1 MEFLFM
7 NEKFYVTDCEGPLS
21 INDNAYEISD
31 YFIPEGG
38 EFFSIL
44 SNYDDMLVEKNTEGY
59 LAGSTLKLILP
70 FFKAYDL
77 TEKDLIEFSEDNINM
92 VNGAYDMIKYVQN
105 IMPFYIVS
113 TSYNQY
119 IKALC
124 DKTGFIYEN
133 TYSTQL
139 DLDKYDLS
147 NDEQESL
154 LSIKDNILFDYGFD
168 NIHRQF
174 TEVIS
179 KMQINNLIDSVTPVG
194 GIGKRNAILDI
205 IDKNGYDASNLM
217 YSGDSITDC
226 EALEYAKDNG
236 GISISFNGNVHS
248 IASAAISIT
257 STNNLILALIAEIF
271 KNKSTEGVYDF
282 ISSYNENPL
291 ESILSYSKNDNM
303 TQELLLNRASIDII
317 NEENVQQLNQ
327 KSKIVRNKVRGQKI
341 GNLG

>member
-1 MEFLFM
+1 M

-21 INDNAYEISD
+21 INDNAYELSD

-44 SNYDDMLVEKNTEGY
+44 SNYDDMLVERNTEGY

-70 FFKAYDL
+70 FFKAYGL
-77 TEKDLIEFSEDNINM
+77 TERDLIEFSEDNINM
-92 VNGAYDMIKYVQN
+92 VNGAYHMISYVQD

-133 TYSTQL
+133 TYSTHL
-139 DLDKYDLS
+139 DLDKFKLS
-147 NDEQESL
+147 NEEQESL
-154 LSIKDNILFDYGFD
+154 LSIRENILFDYGFE
-168 NIHRQF
+168 NIHKQF
-174 TEVIS
+174 SEVIS
-179 KMQINNLIDSVTPVG
+179 NMQINNLIESVTPVG

-205 IDKNGYDASNLM
+205 IEKNDYEPSNLM

-226 EALEYAKDNG
+226 EALEYAKDNE
-236 GISISFNGNVHS
+236 GISISFNGNIHS
-248 IASAAISIT
+248 ISSASISIT
-257 STNNLILALIAEIF
+257 STNNLILALIADIF

-291 ESILSYSKNDNM
+291 EAILSNSKNDEI
-303 TQELLLNRASIDII
+303 TQELLLNKPSIDLITA
-317 NEENVQQLNQ
+317 NNVQELNE

>member
-44 SNYDDMLVEKNTEGY
+44 SNYDDMLVEKNIPGY

-70 FFKAYDL
+70 FFKAYGL
-77 TEKDLIEFSEDNINM
+77 TENDLIEFSEDNINM
-92 VNGAYDMIKYVQN
+92 VDGAYDMIKHVQS

-124 DKTGFIYEN
+124 EKTGFIYEN

-139 DLDKYDLS
+139 NLDKYELS
-147 NDEQESL
+147 DQEQEDL
-154 LSIKDNILFDYGFD
+154 LSIKDDIMFDYGFD

-174 TEVIS
+174 SQVIS
-179 KMQINNLIDSVTPVG
+179 KMQINALIDSVVPVG
-194 GIGKRNAILDI
+194 GIGKRDAILDI
-205 IDKNGYDASNLM
+205 IDKNNYEPSNLM

-226 EALEYAKDNG
+226 EALEYAKDND
-236 GISISFNGNVHS
+236 GISISFNGNIHS
-248 IASAAISIT
+248 ISSAAISIS
-257 STNNLILALIAEIF
+257 STNNLILALIAQIF
-271 KNKSTEGVYDF
+271 KEKSTEGVYDF
-282 ISSYNENPL
+282 ISMYNENPL
-291 ESILSYSKNDNM
+291 ESILSYSKNEDM
-303 TQELLLNRASIDII
+303 TQKLLLSKASIDII
-317 NEENVQQLNQ
+317 KEENIQELNE
-327 KSKIVRNKVRGQKI
+327 KSKIIRNKVRGQKI

>member
-1 MEFLFM
+1 M

-44 SNYDDMLVEKNTEGY
+44 SNYDDILVERNTGNY
-59 LAGSTLKLILP
+59 IAGSTLKLILP
-70 FFKAYDL
+70 FFKAAGL
-77 TEKDLIEFSEDNINM
+77 TEQDLIDFSEDNIFM
-92 VNGAYDMIKYVQN
+92 VKGAYSMIKYVQD

-119 IKALC
+119 IRALC

-139 DLDKYDLS
+139 ELDKYDLS
-147 NDEQESL
+147 VEEQEL
-154 LSIKDNILFDYGFD
+154 LISIQENILLDSSFE
-168 NIHRQF
+168 NLNHLF

-179 KMQINNLIDSVTPVG
+179 KMEINKLIDSVMPVG

-205 IDKNGYDASNLM
+205 INKNNYEPYNLM

-226 EALEYAKDNG
+226 EALEYTKDNE
-236 GISISFNGNVHS
+236 GISISFNGNIHS
-248 IASAAISIT
+248 LKSASISIT
-257 STNNLILALIAEIF
+257 STNNLILALIADIF
-271 KNKSTEGVYDF
+271 NNNGSEAVYDF

-291 ESILSYSKNDNM
+291 ETIFSTSIDNEIK
-303 TQELLLNRASIDII
+303 QDLLLTKPSIDII
-317 NEENVQQLNQ
+317 TEDNVEQLNE
-327 KSKIVRNKVRGQKI
+327 KSKIIRNKVRGIDI

>member
-1 MEFLFM
+1 M

-44 SNYDDMLVEKNTEGY
+44 SNYDDMLVERNTEGY

-70 FFKAYDL
+70 FFKAYGL

-92 VNGAYDMIKYVQN
+92 VNGAYQMISYVQN
-105 IMPFYIVS
+105 IIPFYIVS

-133 TYSTQL
+133 TYSTHL
-139 DLDKYDLS
+139 ELDKFKLS

-154 LSIKDNILFDYGFD
+154 LSIRENILFDYGFE
-168 NIHRQF
+168 NIHKQF
-174 TEVIS
+174 SEVIS
-179 KMQINNLIDSVTPVG
+179 NMQINNLIESVTPVG

-205 IDKNGYDASNLM
+205 IDKNNYEPANLM

-226 EALEYAKDNG
+226 EALEYAKENG
-236 GISISFNGNVHS
+236 GISISFNGNIHS
-248 IASAAISIT
+248 INSAAISIT
-257 STNNLILALIAEIF
+257 STNNLILALIADIF
-271 KNKSTEGVYDF
+271 KNKSTEGIYDF
-282 ISSYNENPL
+282 ISSYNEDPL
-291 ESILSYSKNDNM
+291 ESILSCSKNEEI
-303 TQELLLNRASIDII
+303 TQELLLSKPSIDLITE
-317 NEENVQQLNQ
+317 NNVQDLNE
-327 KSKIVRNKVRGQKI
+327 KSKVVRNKVRGQKI

>member
-1 MEFLFM
+1 M

-21 INDNAYEISD
+21 INDNAYELSD

-44 SNYDDMLVEKNTEGY
+44 SNYDDMLVERNTEGY

-70 FFKAYDL
+70 FFKAYGL
-77 TEKDLIEFSEDNINM
+77 TERDLIEFSEDNINM
-92 VNGAYDMIKYVQN
+92 VNGAYHMISYVQD

-113 TSYNQY
+113 TSYNKY

-133 TYSTQL
+133 TYSTHL
-139 DLDKYDLS
+139 DLDKFKLS
-147 NDEQESL
+147 NEEQESL
-154 LSIKDNILFDYGFD
+154 LSIRENILFDYGFE
-168 NIHRQF
+168 NIHKQF
-174 TEVIS
+174 SEVIS
-179 KMQINNLIDSVTPVG
+179 KMQINNLIESVTPVG

-205 IDKNGYDASNLM
+205 IEKNDYEPSNLM

-226 EALEYAKDNG
+226 EALEYAKDNE
-236 GISISFNGNVHS
+236 GISISFNGNIHS
-248 IASAAISIT
+248 ISSASISIT
-257 STNNLILALIAEIF
+257 STNNLILALIADIF

-291 ESILSYSKNDNM
+291 EAILSNSKNDEI
-303 TQELLLNRASIDII
+303 TQELLLNKPSIDLITA
-317 NEENVQQLNQ
+317 NNVQELNE

>member
-1 MEFLFM
+1 M

-44 SNYDDMLVEKNTEGY
+44 SNYDDMLVEKNIEGY

-70 FFKAYDL
+70 FFKAYGL
-77 TEKDLIEFSEDNINM
+77 TEGDLIEFSQDNINM
-92 VNGAYDMIKYVQN
+92 VNGAYDMIKHVQG

-124 DKTGFIYEN
+124 DKTGFVYEN

-139 DLDKYDLS
+139 ELDKFELNS
-147 NDEQESL
+147 EEQEAL
-154 LSIKDNILFDYGFD
+154 LSIRDNILFDYGFD

-174 TEVIS
+174 SEVIS
-179 KMQINNLIDSVTPVG
+179 KMQINDLIDSVTPVG
-194 GIGKRNAILDI
+194 GVGKRDAILDI
-205 IDKNGYDASNLM
+205 IDKNDYEPSNLM

-226 EALEYAKDNG
+226 EALEYAKDND

-248 IASAAISIT
+248 ITSAAISIT

-271 KNKSTEGVYDF
+271 NDKSTEGVYDF
-282 ISSYNENPL
+282 INSYNENPL
-291 ESILSYSKNDNM
+291 ESVLSYSKNDDM
-303 TQELLLNRASIDII
+303 TQELLLNKASIDII
-317 NEENVQQLNQ
+317 NEENIQELNE
-327 KSKIVRNKVRGQKI
+327 KSKIIRNKVRGQKI

>member
-1 MEFLFM
+1 MSD
-7 NEKFYVTDCEGPLS
+7 KFYVTDCEGPLS

-70 FFKAYDL
+70 FFKAYGI

-92 VNGAYDMIKYVQN
+92 VDGAYQMISYVQN
-105 IMPFYIVS
+105 IMPCYIVS

-124 DKTGFIYEN
+124 DKTGFNYEN

-139 DLDKYDLS
+139 ELDKYDL
-147 NDEQESL
+147 NNKEQDSL
-154 LSIKDNILFDYGFD
+154 ISIHENILFDSSFD
-168 NIHRQF
+168 NINHLF
-174 TEVIS
+174 TKIIS
-179 KMQINNLIDSVTPVG
+179 KMEINNLIDSVTPVG

-205 IDKNGYDASNLM
+205 VEKNNYEPSNLM

-226 EALEYAKDNG
+226 EALEYAKEND
-236 GISISFNGNVHS
+236 GISISFNGNIHS
-248 IASAAISIT
+248 INSAAISIT
-257 STNNLILALIAEIF
+257 STNNLILALIADIF
-271 KNKSTEGVYDF
+271 NNKGTSGVYDF
-282 ISSYNENPL
+282 ISEYNENSL
-291 ESILSYSKNDNM
+291 ETILNYSTNKEIS
-303 TQELLLNRASIDII
+303 QELLVNKASIDII
-317 NEENVQQLNQ
+317 TENNIEELNNQ
-327 KSKIVRNKVRGQKI
+327 SKKIRNIVRGQKI

>member
-31 YFIPEGG
+31 YFIPDGG

-44 SNYDDMLVEKNTEGY
+44 SNYDDMLVERNTEGY

-92 VNGAYDMIKYVQN
+92 VNGAYDMITYVQN

-133 TYSTQL
+133 TYSTYL
-139 DLDKYDLS
+139 ELDKFNLTAE
-147 NDEQESL
+147 EQEAL
-154 LSIKDNILFDYGFD
+154 LSIRENILFDYGFE
-168 NIHRQF
+168 NINKQF
-174 TEVIS
+174 SEVIS
-179 KMQINNLIDSVTPVG
+179 KMQINDLIDSVTPVG
-194 GIGKRNAILDI
+194 GVGKRDAILDI
-205 IDKNGYDASNLM
+205 ISKNDYEPANLM

-226 EALEYAKDNG
+226 EALEYAKEND
-236 GISISFNGNVHS
+236 GISISFNGNIHS
-248 IASAAISIT
+248 ISSASISIT
-257 STNNLILALIAEIF
+257 STNNMILALIADIF

-282 ISSYNENPL
+282 ISQYNNDPL
-291 ESILSYSKNDNM
+291 ESVLSYSNNDKI
-303 TQELLLNRASIDII
+303 TQELLLNKASIDVITESNI
-317 NEENVQQLNQ
+317 NELNE
-327 KSKIVRNKVRGQKI
+327 KSKIIRNKVRGQKI

>member
-1 MEFLFM
+1 M

-44 SNYDDMLVEKNTEGY
+44 SNYDDMLVEKNIEGY
-59 LAGSTLKLILP
+59 LAGSTLKLVLP

-77 TEKDLIEFSEDNINM
+77 TENDLIQFSEDNISM
-92 VNGAYDMIKYVQN
+92 VNGAYKMISYVQD

-139 DLDKYDLS
+139 ELDKYELN
-147 NDEQESL
+147 NDEKESL
-154 LSIKDNILFDYGFD
+154 LNIRENILFDYGFD
-168 NIHRQF
+168 NIHHLF
-174 TEVIS
+174 TNVIS
-179 KMQINNLIDSVTPVG
+179 KMKINSLIDSVTPVG
-194 GIGKRNAILDI
+194 GIGKRDAIFDI
-205 IDKNGYDASNLM
+205 IEKHNYEPYNLM

-226 EALEYAKDNG
+226 EALEYAKENN
-236 GISISFNGNVHS
+236 GISISFNGNIHS
-248 IASAAISIT
+248 IKSASISIT
-257 STNNLILALIAEIF
+257 STNNLILATIADIF
-271 KNKSTEGVYDF
+271 NNKSTEGVYDF
-282 ISSYNENPL
+282 ISQYNDNPL
-291 ESILSYSKNDNM
+291 ETIIKYSKNDEI
-303 TQELLLNRASIDII
+303 TQELLLNKASIDII
-317 NEENVQQLNQ
+317 TEDNVEKLNN
-327 KSKIVRNKVRGQKI
+327 KNKITRNKVRGQKI

>member
-1 MEFLFM
+1 M

-21 INDNAYEISD
+21 INDNAYELSD

-44 SNYDDMLVEKNTEGY
+44 SNYDDMLVERNTEGY

-70 FFKAYDL
+70 FFKAYGL
-77 TEKDLIEFSEDNINM
+77 TERDLIEFSEDNINM
-92 VNGAYDMIKYVQN
+92 VNGAYHMISYVQD

-133 TYSTQL
+133 TYSTHL
-139 DLDKYDLS
+139 DLDKFKLS
-147 NDEQESL
+147 NEEQESL
-154 LSIKDNILFDYGFD
+154 LSIRENILFDYGFE
-168 NIHRQF
+168 NIHKQF
-174 TEVIS
+174 SEVIS
-179 KMQINNLIDSVTPVG
+179 KMQINNLIESVTPVG

-205 IDKNGYDASNLM
+205 IEKNDYEPSNLM

-226 EALEYAKDNG
+226 EALEYAKDNE
-236 GISISFNGNVHS
+236 GISISFNGNIHS
-248 IASAAISIT
+248 ISSASISIT
-257 STNNLILALIAEIF
+257 STNNLILALIADIF

-291 ESILSYSKNDNM
+291 EAILSNSKNDEI
-303 TQELLLNRASIDII
+303 TQELLLNKPSIDLITA
-317 NEENVQQLNQ
+317 NNVQELNE

>member
-1 MEFLFM
+1 M
-7 NEKFYVTDCEGPLS
+7 NDKFYVTDCEGPLS

-44 SNYDDMLVEKNTEGY
+44 SNYDDMLVEKKTKGY

-70 FFKAYDL
+70 FFKAYNL
-77 TEKDLIEFSEDNINM
+77 TENDLIQFSEDNINM
-92 VNGAYDMIKYVQN
+92 VNGAYTMIKYVQN

-133 TYSTQL
+133 TYSTKL
-139 DLDKYDLS
+139 ELDKFQLTD
-147 NDEQESL
+147 DEQETL
-154 LSIKDNILFDYGFD
+154 LNIKENILFDYGFENMD
-168 NIHRQF
+168 KLF

-179 KMQINNLIDSVTPVG
+179 KMQINSLIDSVTPVG

-205 IDKNGYDASNLM
+205 IEKNDYEPYNLM

-226 EALEYAKDNG
+226 EALEYAKDNDG
-236 GISISFNGNVHS
+236 LSISFNGNIHS
-248 IASAAISIT
+248 INSAAISIT

-271 KNKSTEGVYDF
+271 NKKSIEGVYDF
-282 ISSYNENPL
+282 ISSYNDNPL
-291 ESILSYSKNDNM
+291 DSVLEYSKNDNI
-303 TQELLLNRASIDII
+303 TKELLLTKASIDLI
-317 NEENVQQLNQ
+317 NEKNVEELNK
-327 KSKIVRNKVRGQKI
+327 KSKTVRNEVRGQKI

>member
-1 MEFLFM
+1 MKD
-7 NEKFYVTDCEGPLS
+7 KFYVTDCEGPLS

-44 SNYDDMLVEKNTEGY
+44 SNYDDMLVERNTEGY

-70 FFKAYDL
+70 FFKAYNL
-77 TEKDLIEFSEDNINM
+77 TENDLIQFSEDNINM
-92 VNGAYDMIKYVQN
+92 VNGAYEMIKYVQD

-124 DKTGFIYEN
+124 DKTGFIYDN

-139 DLDKYDLS
+139 ELDKYEL
-147 NDEQESL
+147 NTQEQESL
-154 LSIKDNILFDYGFD
+154 IDIRDNILFDYSFE
-168 NIHRQF
+168 NIDHYF

-179 KMQINNLIDSVTPVG
+179 NMQINNLIESVTPVG
-194 GIGKRNAILDI
+194 GIGKRDAILDI
-205 IDKNGYDASNLM
+205 IEKNNYEASNLM

-226 EALEYAKDNG
+226 EALEYAKENN
-236 GISISFNGNVHS
+236 GISISFNGNIHS
-248 IASAAISIT
+248 IKSAEISVT
-257 STNNLILALIAEIF
+257 STNNMILALIAEIF
-271 KNKSTEGVYDF
+271 NDKSREGVYDF
-282 ISSYNENPL
+282 ISSYNDNPL
-291 ESILSYSKNDNM
+291 DALLEYSKNENI
-303 TQELLLNRASIDII
+303 TQELLLTKASIDLIT
-317 NEENVQQLNQ
+317 EENVEELTN
-327 KSKIVRNKVRGQKI
+327 KSKITRNKVRGQKI

>member
-1 MEFLFM
+1 M

-38 EFFSIL
+38 ELFSIL
-44 SNYDDMLVEKNTEGY
+44 SNYDDMLVERNIEGY

-70 FFKAYDL
+70 FFKAYGL
-77 TEKDLIEFSEDNINM
+77 TENDLVEFSEDNINM
-92 VNGAYDMIKYVQN
+92 VDGAYKMINYVQE

-124 DKTGFIYEN
+124 DKTGFFYEN

-139 DLDKYDLS
+139 ELDKFKIS
-147 NDEQESL
+147 NEEQESI
-154 LSIKDNILFDYGFD
+154 LSIRENILFDYGFD
-168 NIHRQF
+168 NIHKQF
-174 TEVIS
+174 SEIIS
-179 KMQINNLIDSVTPVG
+179 KMQINNLIESVTPVG
-194 GIGKRNAILDI
+194 GVGKRNAILDI
-205 IDKNGYDASNLM
+205 INKNDYEPSNLM

-226 EALEYAKDNG
+226 EALEYAKDNE
-236 GISISFNGNVHS
+236 GISISFNGNIHS
-248 IASAAISIT
+248 ISSASISIT
-257 STNNLILALIAEIF
+257 STNNLILALIADIF

-282 ISSYNENPL
+282 ISCYNDNPL
-291 ESILSYSKNDNM
+291 DSLLSYSKNDEI
-303 TQELLLNRASIDII
+303 TQELLLSKPSIDLIT
-317 NEENVQQLNQ
+317 EENVTELNE
-327 KSKIVRNKVRGQKI
+327 KSKEIRNKVRGQKI

>member
-1 MEFLFM
+1 M

-21 INDNAYEISD
+21 INDNAYELSD

-44 SNYDDMLVEKNTEGY
+44 SNYDDMLVERNTEGY

-70 FFKAYDL
+70 FFKAYGL
-77 TEKDLIEFSEDNINM
+77 TERDLIEFSEDNINM
-92 VNGAYDMIKYVQN
+92 VNGAYHMISYVQD

-133 TYSTQL
+133 TYSTHL
-139 DLDKYDLS
+139 DLDKFKLS
-147 NDEQESL
+147 NEEQESL
-154 LSIKDNILFDYGFD
+154 LSIRENILFDYGFE
-168 NIHRQF
+168 NIHKQF
-174 TEVIS
+174 SEVIS
-179 KMQINNLIDSVTPVG
+179 KMQINNLIESVTPVG

-205 IDKNGYDASNLM
+205 IEKNDYEPSNLM

-226 EALEYAKDNG
+226 EALEYAKDNE
-236 GISISFNGNVHS
+236 GISISFNGNIHTIS
-248 IASAAISIT
+248 SASISIT
-257 STNNLILALIAEIF
+257 STNNLILALIADIF

-291 ESILSYSKNDNM
+291 EAILSNSKNDEI
-303 TQELLLNRASIDII
+303 TQELLLNKPSIDLITA
-317 NEENVQQLNQ
+317 NNVQELNE